1 MTLHDSPQVP
11 RTNPRTQTPKL
22 TMFDK
27 LKNIASLMGN
37 AGQLKEKFAQ
47 MQEELGRKTVDG
59 EAGAGAVRV
68 TVNGRFEVLRVQL
81 DQSMLQTLLG
91 PMSEPDAAVDANV
104 DAAAQQLRAS
114 DDLHMIEDLIK
125 AATNAAM
132 FKARDLVKDE
142 MREITGGMDIPGLD
156 GMM

>member
-1 MTLHDSPQVP
+1 
-11 RTNPRTQTPKL
+11 
-22 TMFDK
+22 MFDK

-68 TVNGRFEVLRVQL
+68 TVNGRFEVMRVQL

-91 PMSEPDAAVDANV
+91 PATEPDGNVTAAD
-104 DAAAQQLRAS
+104 QQLQAS
-114 DDLHMIEDLIK
+114 DDLHMIQDLIK

-142 MREITGGMDIPGLD
+142 MREITGGLDIPGLD